1 MPVKKQKIPKK
12 NKQPTKKRAFLT
24 QRVLRSVEVEYSIE
38 RDSFQLSRWQIKKIL
53 EENRDNRISVDNLLH
68 CEINQ
73 I

>member
-38 RDSFQLSRWQIKKIL
+38 IDSFQLSRWQIIL
-53 EENRDNRISVDNLLH
+53 EENRDKRISADNLLT
-68 CEINQ
+68 
-73 I
+73 